1 MAFID
6 LKYRGLSCRLI
17 LFTTLSLAFEF
28 QGTVEGAPQE
38 IDRAAASP
46 SAVYFG
52 TEVVPILTK
61 LGCNGGGCHGKAT
74 GQNGFRL
81 SLFGFEPE
89 FDYEAIVK
97 ESRGRRLSLAA
108 PDQSLLL
115 AKATA
120 TMPHGGGRRL
130 AVDSHDY
137 QILRQ
142 WISQGA
148 PAPSEDDPHLVRV
161 EITPHQQIMHSE
173 SSLQL
178 HVTGAFSDGTSRDV
192 TLQAIYQSNEVGIAT
207 VTNSGLVQTSLQH
220 GLFSVMARFG
230 EQLATFHAAVP
241 FASEP
246 TQLAAINAELDKIK
260 AQLLRD
266 AESPREWNNNSVDSH
281 LFNQWRQLGIVPSAV
296 ADDATFLRRVTLDI
310 IGTLPSDSEVTEY
323 LTAPRSDKRQA
334 LINRLLERPEY
345 ASYFALKWAD
355 VLQNRGAGYSTSKQR
370 AGTTLFAE
378 WIRDSLEANKPY
390 DQFVS
395 EILTATGS
403 QNENPPAIWYRTVR
417 KPAEY
422 VESVAQAFLGVRVQC
437 AQCHHHPTERWSQS
451 DYYGLAAVFSRV
463 GRKGG
468 FADAEVPTDEMIFL
482 KESAVVLHPRTGKIL
497 KPQPL
502 GGNEFSLGLHD
513 DPRVSLARWMSAGD
527 NPFFART
534 MVNRMWAH
542 FMGRGIVHPIDDAR
556 STNPPSNPE
565 LLDGLAQDFISS
577 GYDLKQLIRV
587 IANSYAYRLESA
599 PHAGNVGD
607 TQTFARFYP
616 RRMPAEVLLDGISQ
630 VLDVPTNFDSVPPG
644 TRAIELPDENVAANF
659 LDVFGRPLRM
669 SACEC
674 ERVDAPAL
682 TQALELV
689 NSSEIQRKLT
699 EKTGY
704 AEQLAISDKSP
715 EILARE
721 IFLRVFA
728 RHPRPEELNAA
739 TLFFAAEPDRGE
751 ACRSLLWSLLA
762 TNEFLFN
769 H

>member
-417 KPAEY
+417 KPGEY